1 MNNMCKIIFLTKKPS
16 ITLIY
21 MTCKRIILFGIRFI
35 WSKWSLT
42 IRKRYFR
49 RKNYM
54 VTKKSVSKELINRV
68 FGDKWL
74 YSLSPARTF
83 ALDSVNHKEQQHNIT
98 IRVSMRRRRSR
109 IGRQGGIEWQQSL
122 IWLWQHFGLGK
133 FITICLLLSQIH
145 SYLGELMYKI
155 QFRYLSSI
163 VPLQNLLHYIPRKTH
178 VVFFS
183 FFILCLMNFFCDFT

>member
-1 MNNMCKIIFLTKKPS
+1 MGHTVCVKLFLTKKPS

-109 IGRQGGIEWQQSL
+109 IGRQGGNRMAAVFNLVMATLRVGEI
-122 IWLWQHFGLGK
+122 HYN
-133 FITICLLLSQIH
+133 LSTT
-145 SYLGELMYKI
+145 
-155 QFRYLSSI
+155 LS
-163 VPLQNLLHYIPRKTH
+163 NT
-178 VVFFS
+178 
-183 FFILCLMNFFCDFT
+183 